1 MRLIG
6 GKKSQ
11 KHAKRTIHESPRTRF
26 ALERQRKKRHSRPSG
41 SIVITGFGATT
52 GFLPE
57 FEEPEFELAADRFV
71 ESDFCISMYASGRYP
86 H

>member
-1 MRLIG
+1 M
-6 GKKSQ
+6 Q
-11 KHAKRTIHESPRTRF
+11 KEPYTKV
-26 ALERQRKKRHSRPSG
+26 LEQDLLWNGNERKKRHSRPSG